1 MDEPAHAAEGGLSPD
16 DQRIAGEVLGEP
28 HKAKHICSRV
38 DIVIHK

>member
-28 HKAKHICSRV
+28 DKTKHIYSQV
-38 DIVIHK
+38 DTVIHK